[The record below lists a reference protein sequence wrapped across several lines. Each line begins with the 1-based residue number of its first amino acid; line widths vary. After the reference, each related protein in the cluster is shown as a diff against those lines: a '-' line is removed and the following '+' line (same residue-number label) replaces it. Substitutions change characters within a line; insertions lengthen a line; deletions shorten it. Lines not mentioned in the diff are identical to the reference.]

1 MDMPTTIPPFS
12 KATPV
17 SSRGQAS
24 HPVKSQAQ
32 RASRTR
38 RLRYLPTQGRWD
50 EPEIAGLRAGI
61 KLSAAG
67 GAALAAWGI
76 IALLGNGEAALP
88 LSLFGS
94 VLLALGGA
102 LLLVALGRATSG
114 RIRRIKRH
122 CGRCRFYQAE
132 SGIYSLGRCAAAPGE
147 PAVRRTDTCPSFHF
161 SERAMVR
168 ERLSRRP
175 DLLKQIR
182 ITRAG

>member
-17 SSRGQAS
+17 SCRGQAS
-24 HPVKSQAQ
+24 HPVKSQTQ
-32 RASRTR
+32 RARQTR

-61 KLSAAG
+61 ELLAAG
-67 GAALAAWGI
+67 GATLAAWGS

-88 LSLFGS
+88 LLLFGS
-94 VLLALGGA
+94 VLLAIGGA

-114 RIRRIKRH
+114 RIRRIKHH

-132 SGIYSLGRCAAAPGE
+132 SGLYSLGRCAAAPGE
-147 PAVRRTDTCPSFHF
+147 PAVCRTDTCPSFHF
-161 SERAMVR
+161 SERALVR
-168 ERLSRRP
+168 ERLSQRP

-182 ITRAG
+182 ITRVG